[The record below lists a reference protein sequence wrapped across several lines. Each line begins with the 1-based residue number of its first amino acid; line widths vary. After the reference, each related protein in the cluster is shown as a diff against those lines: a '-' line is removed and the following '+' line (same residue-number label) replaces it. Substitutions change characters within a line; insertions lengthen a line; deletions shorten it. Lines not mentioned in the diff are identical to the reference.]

1 MWDTHIRIS
10 SGMCPGSQPCAGLSR
25 LLSAYGTDL
34 DAKSCA
40 KTSTEKRMACFLAP
54 HLTPT
59 SSTYLE
65 VSRNVASRF
74 LPLTLHPIGVVGM
87 ASGPFSRSA
96 IRPDHHLR
104 RTWNLFS
111 VSRTALDGRNRSV
124 VALYRRLPLSDVSY
138 RMYGLSLNV
147 SNSSLTNVSAS

>member
-1 MWDTHIRIS
+1 MWDTHIRLGG
-10 SGMCPGSQPCAGLSR
+10 GMWSVSQPCAGLNR
-25 LLSAYGTDL
+25 MLSAYGTDL

-40 KTSTEKRMACFLAP
+40 KTSTEKLMACFLAL

-74 LPLTLHPIGVVGM
+74 LSLTLHPSGNVGM
-87 ASGPFSRSA
+87 ASGSFSRSA

-147 SNSSLTNVSAS
+147 SDSLLTNVSAS